1 VAVER
6 HIGPWGEGMLYLG
19 IDVANPKK
27 GQAVAVLKDGL
38 RVFHLASSE
47 NHVGLIQRIIKLHGT
62 GGDPVIVAID
72 APRAAVHSSST
83 KWGREC
89 ERELHKRGFR
99 LQWTPPA
106 SFFENPNH
114 NKEWMEI
121 GFGLFRQAQVLQKK
135 GLVEEIIEVFPSA
148 SYPSFPE
155 LPLHLPFNK
164 FDHRHKTDQLD
175 AICCALVAWC
185 HKHNLT
191 DRVGNHKE
199 GEIILPRL
207 R

>member
-1 VAVER
+1 
-6 HIGPWGEGMLYLG
+6 MFYLG

-27 GQAVAVLKDGL
+27 GQAVAVLDDGL
-38 RVFHLASSE
+38 RVVHLASRE
-47 NHVGLIQRIIKLHGT
+47 NHVGLIQKILKSHST

-72 APRAAVHSSST
+72 APRAMVPSSST

-121 GFGLFRQAQVLQKK
+121 GFDLFRQAKALQKK
-135 GLVEEIIEVFPSA
+135 GLVKESIEVFPSA

-155 LPLHLPFNK
+155 LSLHIPFNL
-164 FDHRHKTDQLD
+164 FDCRRKTDQLD
-175 AICCALVAWC
+175 AVCCALVAWC
-185 HKHNLT
+185 HSHKLT
-191 DRVGNHKE
+191 DRVGNEKE